1 MEDALGL
8 GKFKLPLSKLAALSR
23 FRTRA
28 GFELSYRLYPSWSE
42 NLIVLFHGIGADS
55 RYLAVLAHA
64 IAEAGLAT
72 VVTPDFR
79 GHGVSAGADDNIP
92 LHQLEMDFEE
102 LLIHLKSQR
111 AVVRIWLAGHSLGGA
126 FVLKVMSSAAASA
139 YQGGILIAPYL
150 PPAFGLHRPGYGGWI
165 EIDEGEK
172 SVNVQKPAMF
182 QTDDDKLKY
191 SFAYMEAV
199 SPPPDFLT
207 RLKAS
212 QKFLLLA
219 GEKDQIFISERYSS
233 LFVSSSQFVIRFF
246 SNENHFSILAAP
258 ASVKEIL
265 VSLKVNWD
273 LN

>member
-1 MEDALGL
+1 MEDTLGL
-8 GKFKLPLSKLAALSR
+8 GKFKLPLAKLAPQSR

-72 VVTPDFR
+72 VVTPDLR
-79 GHGVSAGADDNIP
+79 GHGISSRADDRISP
-92 LHQLEMDFEE
+92 HQLEMDFEE

-111 AVVRIWLAGHSLGGA
+111 AVGRVWLAGHSLGGA
-126 FVLKVMSSAAASA
+126 FVLRLLSSGAASS
-139 YQGGILIAPYL
+139 YEGGLLIAPYL

-165 EIDEGEK
+165 ELDEGEQ
-172 SVNVQKPAMF
+172 SVNVQKPVMF
-182 QTDDDKLKY
+182 QTDEDKLKY

-207 RLKAS
+207 RLKPA
-212 QKFLLLA
+212 QKILLLI
-219 GEKDQIFISERYSS
+219 GEKDQVFISERYSS
-233 LFVSSSQFVIRFF
+233 LFGDSSHFVIEVFQ
-246 SNENHFSILAAP
+246 NENHFSILAAP
-258 ASVKEIL
+258 KSVEKIL
-265 VSLKVNWD
+265 ISLKENWN
-273 LN
+273 LV